1 MSASIGQS
9 IEAVCKE
16 KGIDRDVVIEA
27 VKEAVRAAARKQFKS
42 GEEIQVEWSPETGLE
57 IFASKVVVE
66 TVENEGRELSL
77 GEARELAGDEVE
89 IGDELQ
95 LPLPVE
101 DMGRIAAQ
109 TAKQILFQKV
119 RDAERAN
126 IYEQYIDK
134 VGDLV
139 NGYVKRFERGDI
151 IVDLGTVEALLPRN
165 QQSRGETWNQGERIR
180 VVIDDVSKESKGP
193 QVIVS
198 RTSPEILKRL
208 FEMEVPEIYDGT
220 VVIKSAVRE
229 PGERAKIAVASTE
242 RDVDPVGAC
251 VGMKGSRVQAII
263 RELRGEKIDIIEWS
277 DEPSV
282 FAANALSP
290 AKVNQVRITDI
301 EHRQMEVIVNEDQLS
316 LAIGKRGQNVRLATK
331 LVGWNIDIRSEEELK
346 REVAAQMG
354 AMIASGESVPLERLE
369 GMNPA
374 MVSTLADHGIDDI
387 ESLANAT
394 VDDIADFLDVSI
406 DQAEALI
413 GAAQTV
419 VESARVA
426 AESEG
431 AEGEEAQSEETGEA
445 GAASEQTPASAEA
458 GVTESSVDAVAAAGG
473 AGTGGEE
480 PPGVEGERPAAGP
493 EGETG
498 FESEEGR
505 TVEQHAASF
514 EADPNAD
521 AGEVEPSE
529 AMIAEGYDEAV
540 ETQPPFMAEDLSPD
554 NLLAKD
560 AAEPVAATEVEQMSA
575 DELLLQ
581 GAGRDLRPDTIT
593 PAPDIFS
600 AEAAVI
606 QNHGAYTEE
615 ERPSTLDAETSGVA
629 GATVRE
635 GEEADEESLVAPA
648 ALDETE
654 EGETEVASPV
664 ADLGGEASAP
674 EVQVSSAPTPAGR
687 GEPTPVENVAEDEA
701 EDASGNVE

>member
-9 IEAVCKE
+9 IDAVCKE
-16 KGIDRDVVIEA
+16 KGIDREVVIEA

-42 GEEIQVEWSPETGLE
+42 GEEIQVEWAPESGLE

-66 TVENEGRELSL
+66 TVENPGRELSL
-77 GEARELAGDEVE
+77 DEAKELAGEEVE

-119 RDAERAN
+119 RDAERQN

-139 NGYVKRFERGDI
+139 NGYVKRFERGDL
-151 IVDLGTVEALLPRN
+151 IVDLGTVEAVLGRN
-165 QQSRGETWNQGERIR
+165 GQSRGEQWNQGERIR

-193 QVIVS
+193 QVVVS
-198 RTSPEILKRL
+198 RTSPELLKRL

-354 AMIASGESVPLERLE
+354 AMIASGEAVPLERLQ

-374 MVSTLADHGIDDI
+374 MVSTLANHGVEDI

-394 VDDIADFLDVSI
+394 VDNIAEFLDVSI

-413 GAAQTV
+413 GAAQSV
-419 VESARVA
+419 VESARDA
-426 AESEG
+426 GET
-431 AEGEEAQSEETGEA
+431 EGEEGDEVM
-445 GAASEQTPASAEA
+445 PAEA
-458 GVTESSVDAVAAAGG
+458 GVEESASTPIAAAG
-473 AGTGGEE
+473 AGGDE
-480 PPGVEGERPAAGP
+480 PPGDEG
-493 EGETG
+493 TQ
-498 FESEEGR
+498 
-505 TVEQHAASF
+505 TIEQHAVSV
-514 EADPNAD
+514 EADPD
-521 AGEVEPSE
+521 AEVGEVEPSE
-529 AMIAEGYDEAV
+529 EMIAEGYDEAV
-540 ETQPPFMAEDLSPD
+540 GTRPPFMAEDLSPD
-554 NLLAKD
+554 NILAQESS
-560 AAEPVAATEVEQMSA
+560 EPVALTEVEQMSA
-575 DELLLQ
+575 DELILQ

-593 PAPDIFS
+593 PGPDFS
-600 AEAAVI
+600 SSEAAVI
-606 QNHGAYTEE
+606 QNTGSFVEE
-615 ERPSTLDAETSGVA
+615 ERPSTLDVETNDVG
-629 GATVRE
+629 GGIVRE
-635 GEEADEESLVAPA
+635 SDE
-648 ALDETE
+648 DE
-654 EGETEVASPV
+654 GDSSVSPRGDFAS
-664 ADLGGEASAP
+664 EASAP
-674 EVQVSSAPTPAGR
+674 EVQTSSEPAATSE
-687 GEPTPVENVAEDEA
+687 GEPAPVENVSDDEA
-701 EDASGNVE
+701 DDASAVE

>member
-9 IEAVCKE
+9 IDAVCKE
-16 KGIDRDVVIEA
+16 KGIDREVVVEA

-42 GEEIQVEWSPETGLE
+42 GEEIQVEWAPETGLE

-66 TVENEGRELSL
+66 TVENPGRELSL
-77 GEARELAGDEVE
+77 EEAKELAGDEVE

-119 RDAERAN
+119 RDAERQN

-139 NGYVKRFERGDI
+139 NGYVKRFERGDL
-151 IVDLGTVEALLPRN
+151 IVDLGTVEAVLGRN
-165 QQSRGETWNQGERIR
+165 GQSRGEQWNQGERIR

-193 QVIVS
+193 QVVVS
-198 RTSPEILKRL
+198 RTSPELLKRL

-354 AMIASGESVPLERLE
+354 AMIASGEAVPLERLQ

-374 MVSTLADHGIDDI
+374 MVSTLANHGVEDI
-387 ESLANAT
+387 EALANAT
-394 VDDIADFLDVSI
+394 VDNIAEFLDVSI

-413 GAAQTV
+413 GAAQAV
-419 VESARVA
+419 VESARVT
-426 AESEG
+426 AEAEA
-431 AEGEEAQSEETGEA
+431 AEGEGGEEAAGTEE
-445 GAASEQTPASAEA
+445 GAAGS
-458 GVTESSVDAVAAAGG
+458 GAAAGG
-473 AGTGGEE
+473 KASDE
-480 PPGVEGERPAAGP
+480 PGDEAA
-493 EGETG
+493 
-498 FESEEGR
+498 EEGQPI
-505 TVEQHAASF
+505 EQHAASI
-514 EADPNAD
+514 EADPD
-521 AGEVEPSE
+521 AEVGEVEPSE

-540 ETQPPFMAEDLSPD
+540 RTRPPFMAEDLSPD
-554 NLLAKD
+554 NILAQES
-560 AAEPVAATEVEQMSA
+560 AEPVALTEVEQMSA

-600 AEAAVI
+600 SEAAVI
-606 QNHGAYTEE
+606 QNTGSFVEE
-615 ERPSTLDAETSGVA
+615 ERPSTLDVETNDVGGGVVQ
-629 GATVRE
+629 GS
-635 GEEADEESLVAPA
+635 DEEYE
-648 ALDETE
+648 D
-654 EGETEVASPV
+654 SPV
-664 ADLGGEASAP
+664 SPRGDFGTEASAP
-674 EVQVSSAPTPAGR
+674 EVQKSSEPAAR
-687 GEPTPVENVAEDEA
+687 SEGEPAPVENVAEDEA
-701 EDASGNVE
+701 EDASSNVE